1 MIRDQQRM
9 LGLMKELLGDNFL
22 HFDVVGYDLHEDF
35 GRGETQIA
43 CKIADNNSG
52 EITVIEGQGVGVI
65 DAFFHGLLNRMA
77 VEYASLE
84 TVELD
89 MFVVNAKLGAGKEKS
104 QTDALAEVTIGM
116 RNSRGNHFEFTH
128 ESRSVTRSA
137 IEATLRAAE
146 YFVNA
151 ERAFIEAF
159 TSLKGCRQQGRQDLE
174 KRYTSLMAE
183 IVRNTSY
190 SEVIER
196 INEEMTKG

>member
-22 HFDVVGYDLHEDF
+22 YFDVVGYDLHEDF

-77 VEYASLE
+77 VEYASLG

-89 MFVVNAKLGAGKEKS
+89 MFVVNAKLGTA
-104 QTDALAEVTIGM
+104 
-116 RNSRGNHFEFTH
+116 RNCMCTPPSTC
-128 ESRSVTRSA
+128 VSA
-137 IEATLRAAE
+137 
-146 YFVNA
+146 
-151 ERAFIEAF
+151 
-159 TSLKGCRQQGRQDLE
+159 
-174 KRYTSLMAE
+174 
-183 IVRNTSY
+183 
-190 SEVIER
+190 
-196 INEEMTKG
+196 